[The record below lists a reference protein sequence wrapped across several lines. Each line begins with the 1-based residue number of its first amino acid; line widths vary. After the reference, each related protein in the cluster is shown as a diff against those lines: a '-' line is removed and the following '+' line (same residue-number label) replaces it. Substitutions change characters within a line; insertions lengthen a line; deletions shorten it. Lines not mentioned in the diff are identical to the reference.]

1 MRVVVLGSGVVGVS
15 SAWYL
20 ANEGHEVVVVD
31 RQPAAGM
38 ETSFA
43 NAGQVSPG
51 YAWPW
56 AAPGIPL
63 KVAKWMLT
71 KHSPFRIY
79 PRADPAM
86 WRWMLMMLRECNSTS
101 YGINKS
107 RMTRVAEYSRE
118 CLADLRHLTGITYD
132 GRQAGLI
139 QLFRTQKQY
148 DAAAKDIKIMREA
161 GVACELLDPDACVV
175 REPGLR
181 GARADLTGGLLMPG
195 DESGDAHLFTQR
207 LAAMAAERGVEFRYG
222 ATIEAI
228 LTEGDRITGV
238 RTDRGMATGDA
249 YLVALGSH
257 GARLLKPIGIDLPVY
272 PVKGYS
278 ITVPVENEEAAPRST
293 VADETYKVA
302 ITRLGDRIRAGGTA
316 ELSGYNSTLRPGRRE
331 TLEQSVGSLFKGACD
346 FSKATFW
353 TGLRPNTPDGTP
365 IIGNAGRYR
374 NLWLNTG
381 HGTLGWTMSCG
392 SGRLISDLISG
403 RRPNI
408 EYADLSLDRYAA

>member
-1 MRVVVLGSGVVGVS
+1 MRVVVLGSGVVGVA

-20 ANEGHEVVVVD
+20 AVEGHEVVVVD
-31 RQPAAGM
+31 RQQAAGM

-71 KHSPFRIY
+71 KHSPFRLY

-86 WRWMLMMLRECNSTS
+86 WRWMAMMLRQCNSAS
-101 YGINKS
+101 YSVNKS
-107 RMTRVAEYSRE
+107 RMVRVAEYSRE
-118 CLADLRHLTGITYD
+118 CLHDLRHATGIEYD
-132 GRQAGLI
+132 GKQLGLI
-139 QLFRTQKQY
+139 QLFRTPKQY
-148 DAAAKDIKIMREA
+148 EAAAKDIKILHES
-161 GVACELLDPDACVV
+161 GVACELLSADACVA
-175 REPGLR
+175 REPGLH
-181 GARADLTGGLLMPG
+181 GARDQLTGGLLMPG
-195 DESGDAHLFTQR
+195 DESGDAHIFSQT
-207 LAAMAAERGVEFRYG
+207 LASMAAERGVEFRFG

-228 LTEGDRITGV
+228 LTEGDRVTGV

-257 GARLLKPIGIDLPVY
+257 GARLLKPIGIELPVY

-278 ITVPVENEEAAPRST
+278 ITVPIANEDAAPRST
-293 VADETYKVA
+293 VADESYKVA
-302 ITRLGDRIRAGGTA
+302 ITRLGNRIRAGGTA
-316 ELSGYNSTLRPGRRE
+316 ELSGYNSTLRPGRRA
-331 TLEQSVGSLFKGACD
+331 TLEHSVGTLFAGACD

-365 IIGNAGRYR
+365 IIGTSGRYE

-392 SGRLISDLISG
+392 SGRLVSDLISG

-408 EYADLSLDRYAA
+408 EYQDLSIERYAA

>member
-1 MRVVVLGSGVVGVS
+1 MLGSGVVGVS

-63 KVAKWMLT
+63 KVMKWMLT
-71 KHSPFRIY
+71 KHSPFRLY

-86 WRWMLMMLRECNSTS
+86 WRWMAMMLRECNTER

-107 RMTRVAEYSRE
+107 RMVRIAEYSRE
-118 CLADLRHLTGITYD
+118 CLHDLRDATGIEYD

-139 QLFRTQKQY
+139 QLFRTQAQY
-148 DAAAKDIKIMREA
+148 DAAAKDIKILHES
-161 GVACELLDPDACVV
+161 GVESELLDPAACVA
-175 REPGLR
+175 REPGLA
-181 GARADLTGGLLMPG
+181 GARDSLTGGLLMPG

-207 LAAMAAERGVEFRYG
+207 LAAMAAARGVEFRYG
-222 ATIEAI
+222 VTIEAI
-228 LTEGDRITGV
+228 LTEGDRVVGV

-257 GARLLKPIGIDLPVY
+257 GARLLKPIGIELPVY

-278 ITVPVENEEAAPRST
+278 ITVPVENEAAAPVST

-316 ELSGYNSTLRPGRRE
+316 ELSGYNSTLRPGRRA
-331 TLEQSVGSLFKGACD
+331 TLEHSVGTLFAGACD
-346 FSKATFW
+346 FSKAVFW

-365 IIGNAGRYR
+365 IIGNSRRYG

-392 SGRLISDLISG
+392 SGRLISDLISE

-408 EYADLSLDRYAA
+408 EYEDLSIDRYAA

>member
-1 MRVVVLGSGVVGVS
+1 MRVVVLGSGVVGVA

-20 ANEGHEVVVVD
+20 AGEGHEVVVVD
-31 RQPAAGM
+31 RQSAAGM

-51 YAWPW
+51 YSWPW

-63 KVAKWMLT
+63 KAAKWMLT
-71 KHSPFRIY
+71 KHSPFRLY

-86 WRWMLMMLRECNSTS
+86 WRWLAMMLRECNAKS
-101 YGINKS
+101 YGINKG
-107 RMTRVAEYSRE
+107 RMVRVAEYSRE
-118 CLADLRHLTGITYD
+118 CLADLRHTTGIEYD

-139 QLFRTQKQY
+139 QLFRTPQQY
-148 DAAAKDIKIMREA
+148 QAAAKDIAILHES
-161 GVACELLDPDACVV
+161 GVECALLDANACIA

-181 GARADLTGGLLMPG
+181 GARQSLTGGLLMPG
-195 DESGDAHLFTQR
+195 DESGDAHKFSQA
-207 LAAMAAERGVEFRYG
+207 LAAMAAERGVEFRFG

-228 LTEGDRITGV
+228 LTEGDQVAGV

-257 GARLLKPIGIDLPVY
+257 GARLLKPIGINLPVY

-278 ITVPVENEEAAPRST
+278 ITVPVANEDAAPRST

-316 ELSGYNSTLRPGRRE
+316 ELSGYNTTLRPGRRA
-331 TLEQSVGSLFKGACD
+331 TLEHSVGTLFAGACD

-365 IIGNAGRYR
+365 IIGNSGRYD

-392 SGRLISDLISG
+392 SGRLVSDLISG

-408 EYADLSLDRYAA
+408 EYQDLSIERYAA